1 MDLSVPIFNEEDIE
15 FIRGLPKDKF
25 DKVIQTALSIGFKSI
40 QMSEVNMDCHSYIE
54 PLRKIISQSTGEN
67 TEKIN
72 EIADQLNA
80 LLHIRTNSS
89 RKGRLSENLC
99 IQRLSQQYP
108 DWDFV
113 DVAHVGHEGDCR
125 AISPIG
131 EILYEFKSYDTN
143 VNKEQLNKFYKDLET
158 TGIKLGIF
166 VSNTSGIVGKKDLE
180 WEIIGGSTLVIYIS
194 NVGFNGQGCIMATE
208 LLLAL
213 MKSNILDTENHWLL
227 YQNYETDEIYRNLVD
242 TLDDYRKDNEMICK
256 LQKSIKDFR
265 SKNNVMIDGLDSEI
279 FQLSL
284 NTQNTFSKMLGLVE
298 QIKSGQ
304 QIVTNFNLD
313 DFILANSFVDKIKTQ
328 FTKIS
333 DLVKENEIVKKVAG
347 QVGVDPVAL
356 VGGGTVFVVLFTYF
370 IFGVGLLCNL
380 IGFFYPV
387 YASLKAIESE
397 EKDDDTR
404 WLIYWVIYAMFT
416 IVETFTDTILYW
428 IPFYFAFKVGF
439 LVWLMLPSHNGA
451 ELIYKKVLK
460 PFVAKNAVFGQSS
473 PESVGK
479 MD

>member
-54 PLRKIISQSTGEN
+54 PLKAMIETSTEEH
-67 TEKIN
+67 TDKIN
-72 EIADQLNA
+72 EIDDKLDA

-99 IQRLSQQYP
+99 IQRLTQRYP
-108 DWDFV
+108 DWEFI

-125 AISPIG
+125 AMSPIG

-166 VSNTSGIVGKKDLE
+166 VSNTSGVVGKKDLE
-180 WEIIGGSTLVIYIS
+180 WEIINGSLVIYIS

-213 MKSNILDTENHWLL
+213 VKSNILDTDNHWLL

-242 TLDDYRKDNEMICK
+242 TLDDYKKDNEMIFK
-256 LQKSIKDFR
+256 LKKSIKDFR
-265 SKNNVMIDGLDSEI
+265 SRNNTLIDSLEYDI

-284 NTQNTFSKMLGLVE
+284 NTQNTFSKILGLVE
-298 QIKSGQ
+298 QIKSEQ
-304 QIVTNFNLD
+304 HVVTNFSLD
-313 DFILANSFVDKIKTQ
+313 DFILQNNYSDKSI
-328 FTKIS
+328 
-333 DLVKENEIVKKVAG
+333 
-347 QVGVDPVAL
+347 
-356 VGGGTVFVVLFTYF
+356 
-370 IFGVGLLCNL
+370 
-380 IGFFYPV
+380 
-387 YASLKAIESE
+387 
-397 EKDDDTR
+397 
-404 WLIYWVIYAMFT
+404 
-416 IVETFTDTILYW
+416 ETFKQLDKVVRGLGLQIHLTDNEW
-428 IPFYFAFKVGF
+428 IIQRNSKLLAKTKT
-439 LVWLMLPSHNGA
+439 LKSKIQL
-451 ELIYKKVLK
+451 LIIEY
-460 PFVAKNAVFGQSS
+460 
-473 PESVGK
+473 PESLENFNPLYEEFK
-479 MD
+479 DKKIIIELNDNHKIWEIIQLRLN